1 MNLKMSC
8 EMHLNYGYAITVH
21 VALYVVQACVENI
34 QTKVKDITYMF
45 I

>member
-1 MNLKMSC
+1 MNLKMIC
-8 EMHLNYGYAITVH
+8 GMHLSYGHAVTVN
-21 VALYVVQACVENI
+21 VALHVVQACVENI